1 MKSTIQYN
9 KWDIILV
16 PFPFTD
22 LSTVKRRPSHIIS
35 PEEYNKND
43 DFIIAFI
50 TSNLIL
56 EKRFGDYKIINWNES
71 GLPKPSLIRMKFSM
85 ISKSI
90 VVKKIGTLSE
100 QDSSGFS
107 ILLNDFFLLK

>member
-22 LSTVKRRPSHIIS
+22 LSTYKRRPSLIIS
-35 PEEYNKND
+35 PEDFNKND
-43 DFIIAFI
+43 DLVIAFI
-50 TSNLIL
+50 TSNITL
-56 EKRFGDYKIINWNES
+56 EKRFGDYRVINWNES
-71 GLPKPSLIRMKFSM
+71 GLPKPSLIRMKFST

-90 VVKKIGTLSE
+90 IVKKIGVLSPKDASE
-100 QDSSGFS
+100 FS
-107 ILLNDFFLLK
+107 AILNTFFS